1 MKIHNY
7 ILLLLT
13 LIPLMQQAL
22 EKPSVSWAEQTLQK
36 MSLKEKIGQLFV
48 IAAASCFDQPEELLA
63 SAMTKSAQ
71 DMSVENIEKMIREYH
86 VGGLI
91 FLFKSTPDKQV
102 DFMNHYHSLSKYPMW
117 TFQDSEWGISMRLYE
132 TVRFPRNMTLGAIQ
146 NNELLYEFGKEVG
159 RQCKVI
165 GVDMNLSPVVDVNNN
180 PSNPVISDRSLGENP
195 EIVAEKAI
203 YIMRGLHDGGTLA
216 CAKHFPG
223 HGDTNVDSHLALPV
237 IEHDKKRLHD
247 VELLPIRKMIAAGA
261 NAIMTAHLQVPVYD
275 SREHTASSL
284 SKTIV
289 TDLLKNELGF
299 EGLIITDG
307 LGMKAV
313 SKYYEPGNL
322 ELEAY
327 LAGNDI
333 LLSSPRVPEAVKK
346 IEEAV
351 LDGRISLEDLNKR
364 VLKILKAKEQLNVPN
379 HKPIDKN
386 QLAAQLHTPH
396 AYALK
401 KRLYQEA
408 ITLVQNKQN
417 VVPAKGLKNAAVLQI
432 GGTSESVFTKVVSG
446 MQSCSSLRLSAQE
459 SREVCDQAAKQ
470 IESADSVI
478 VGIFDMNKFESK
490 QFGLS
495 NNTLDLL
502 RILKAQGKQVIVTLF
517 GNPYSLKY
525 FKQEDAVIMAYEDDE
540 DAQEAAAQV
549 IFGQIEAK
557 GKLPVT
563 A

>member
-1 MKIHNY
+1 MKIQNY
-7 ILLLLT
+7 IVVTFMFFST
-13 LIPLMQQAL
+13 LSTQAEVQL
-22 EKPSVSWAEQTLQK
+22 SWAQSTLNT
-36 MSLKEKIGQLFV
+36 MTLREKIGQLFV
-48 IAAASCFDQPEELLA
+48 IAAASCFDQPEESLA
-63 SAMTKSAQ
+63 SAMAQSAQ
-71 DMSVENIEKMIREYH
+71 DMSVENVEKMICEYH
-86 VGGLI
+86 VGGLL
-91 FLFKSTPDKQV
+91 FLFTSTPDMQV
-102 DFMNHYHSLSKYPMW
+102 EFMNHYYSLSKYPMW
-117 TFQDSEWGISMRLYE
+117 TFQDSEWGISMRLYD
-132 TVRFPRNMTLGAIQ
+132 TVRFPHNMTLGAIQ

-165 GVDMNLSPVVDVNNN
+165 GVDMNLAPVIDVNNN
-180 PSNPVISDRSLGENP
+180 PANVVISDRSLGENP
-195 EIVAEKAI
+195 EMVAQKAI
-203 YIMRGLHDGGTLA
+203 FIMYGLHDGGTGA

-223 HGDTNVDSHLALPV
+223 HGDTNIDSHLELPI
-237 IEHDKKRLHD
+237 IEHDKQRLHD
-247 VELLPIRKMIAAGA
+247 VELLPFKRMIAAGVC
-261 NAIMTAHLQVPVYD
+261 AIMNAHLQVPIYD
-275 SREHTASSL
+275 SREHTPSSL
-284 SKTIV
+284 SKAIV
-289 TDLLKNELGF
+289 TDLLKIELGF

-351 LDGRISLEDLNKR
+351 QDGRIPLEDLNKR
-364 VLKILKAKEQLNVPN
+364 VLKILTAKEKLNVHH
-379 HKPIDKN
+379 HKPIDKT
-386 QLAAQLHTPH
+386 QLGAQLHTPH

-417 VVPAKGLKNAAVLQI
+417 MIPVKALTNTAVLQI
-432 GGTSESVFTKVVSG
+432 GGTPESVFTKIVTG
-446 MQSCSSLRLSAQE
+446 TQPCLSLYLSAHE
-459 SREVCDQAAKQ
+459 SKDMCDRAAKQ
-470 IESADSVI
+470 LESFDVVI

-502 RILKAQGKQVIVTLF
+502 HTLKAYGKRIIVTLF

-525 FKQEDAVIMAYEDDE
+525 FKHEDAVIMAYEDDE

-549 IFGQIEAK
+549 LFGQIQAK